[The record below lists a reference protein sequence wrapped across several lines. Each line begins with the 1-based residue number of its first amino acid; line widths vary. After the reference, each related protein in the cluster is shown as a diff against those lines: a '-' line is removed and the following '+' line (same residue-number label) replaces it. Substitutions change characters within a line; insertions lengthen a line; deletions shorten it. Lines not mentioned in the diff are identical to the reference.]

1 MDDHVTAG
9 VDGSPE
15 SRAAA
20 LWAAGEAVLR
30 RVPLRLVHAVDWPL
44 DPVFPGVGG
53 QDADRWADQVL
64 SETAQE
70 LHGRH
75 PQLEITTRCPTARP
89 SAALAA
95 EAADAALLV
104 LGSRGIG
111 GLVGFLV
118 GSVALSTVAA
128 TDTPVVLVRTA
139 DAAPDG
145 RDTGTDADAGG
156 GAGAGAG
163 AGAGIVVGIDI
174 HEAGDRVLDFAFEE
188 AARRGCPLRA
198 VHGWKLP
205 PAYSYVPFSDPDDER
220 EIGRS
225 VTRMVEDML
234 LPWRQKYPEVAV
246 TSSVFRGSPGE
257 RLVQESR
264 GADLVVVGRR
274 RRRSPLGPHL
284 GAVAHAVLHHSA
296 APVAVVAHG

>member
-1 MDDHVTAG
+1 MTAG

-20 LWAAGEAVLR
+20 RWAAGEAVLR
-30 RVPLRLVHAVDWPL
+30 QVPLRLVHAVDWPL

-64 SETAQE
+64 SETAEE
-70 LHGRH
+70 LRRRH
-75 PQLEITTRCPTARP
+75 PQLAITTRCPTARP
-89 SAALAA
+89 AAALAA

-128 TDTPVVLVRTA
+128 TDTPVVLVRS
-139 DAAPDG
+139 DDEAPDG
-145 RDTGTDADAGG
+145 SDTD
-156 GAGAGAG
+156 AGAGA
-163 AGAGIVVGIDI
+163 AIVVGVDI

-205 PAYSYVPFSDPDDER
+205 PAYTYVPFFDPDNER
-220 EIGRS
+220 DIGRS
-225 VTRMVEDML
+225 VTRMAEDML

-264 GADLVVVGRR
+264 GAGLVVVGRR

-284 GAVAHAVLHHSA
+284 GAVAHAVLHHAA
-296 APVAVVAHG
+296 APVAVVAHD

>member
-20 LWAAGEAVLR
+20 RWAAGEAVLR

-64 SETAQE
+64 TDTAEE
-70 LHGRH
+70 LQRRH

-89 SAALAA
+89 AAALAA

-118 GSVALSTVAA
+118 GSVALSAVAA

-139 DAAPDG
+139 DEDPGGPD
-145 RDTGTDADAGG
+145 T
-156 GAGAGAG
+156 GAGAG
-163 AGAGIVVGIDI
+163 AGAGIVVGVDI

-188 AARRGCPLRA
+188 AARRGCPLHA

-205 PAYSYVPFSDPDDER
+205 PAYTYVPFFDPDDER
-220 EIGRS
+220 DIARS
-225 VTRMVEDML
+225 VTRTVDDML
-234 LPWRQKYPEVAV
+234 LPWRRKYPAVAV

-264 GADLVVVGRR
+264 GAGLVVVGRR

-284 GAVAHAVLHHSA
+284 GAVAHAVLHHAA
-296 APVAVVAHG
+296 APVAVVAHD